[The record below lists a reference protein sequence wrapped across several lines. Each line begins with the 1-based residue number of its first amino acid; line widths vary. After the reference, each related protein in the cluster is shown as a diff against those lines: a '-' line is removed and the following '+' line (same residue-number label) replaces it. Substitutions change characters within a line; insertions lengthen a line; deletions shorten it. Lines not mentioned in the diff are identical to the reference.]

1 MAQRIVF
8 MPEIGEVVLSKRR
21 GNTHLRLSINAAG
34 KVRVGMPY
42 WMPYQAGI
50 AFAKSKSAWIQ
61 KHLAAYLTLKLQSGD
76 LIGKSHRIKYIY
88 NPSDNRTT
96 LFVTNS
102 QIIVKSNLSIN
113 DQRVQDKMI
122 TAGERAL
129 KVESERLLP
138 QRVQYLASK
147 HGFSYKQIRV
157 RKLTARWGSC
167 SNNGVIT
174 LSYYLLQLPWNL
186 IDYVILHELTHT
198 RHLHH
203 GPNFWIEFKKVL
215 PSAKLLQKEIRS
227 YKPQV
232 QAFQIST
239 TE

>member
-1 MAQRIVF
+1 
-8 MPEIGEVVLSKRR
+8 
-21 GNTHLRLSINAAG
+21 
-34 KVRVGMPY
+34 
-42 WMPYQAGI
+42 
-50 AFAKSKSAWIQ
+50 
-61 KHLAAYLTLKLQSGD
+61 
-76 LIGKSHRIKYIY
+76 
-88 NPSDNRTT
+88 
-96 LFVTNS
+96 
-102 QIIVKSNLSIN
+102 
-113 DQRVQDKMI
+113 
-122 TAGERAL
+122 
-129 KVESERLLP
+129 LP

-203 GPNFWIEFKKVL
+203 GPNFWTEFKKVL